1 MIKRNAQ
8 IKTNY
13 FEGFTDEWIL
23 QEDEYNGVRGREVK
37 EFIVEIPLD
46 KCKNQLRNWEN
57 GKDFSKDLKNFGE
70 NLQPTVTSN
79 LFNVYYWVELWCI
92 FSGVFQN

>member
-46 KCKNQLRNWEN
+46 KCKN
-57 GKDFSKDLKNFGE
+57 
-70 NLQPTVTSN
+70 
-79 LFNVYYWVELWCI
+79 
-92 FSGVFQN
+92 